1 MENQPNQ
8 PNQPENQHE
17 TIPETLLYTRK
28 PFFVNVQHVYSVEP
42 YTGLPNTKPFSPWV
56 KYQGEIY
63 HADFRNFMVGDGYVR
78 IRNKNGVKFV
88 LESEIQYQEL
98 PNLRSL
104 NIIDIHKPVM
114 SLNNQVLDTPTVRKL
129 YSARRIGHC
138 FDQSWSESLL
148 AGVVAV
154 AMINSEGNPYYSDI
168 VSTLDLKGA
177 FNVLDDFI

>member
-1 MENQPNQ
+1 MENPL
-8 PNQPENQHE
+8 ENQHE
-17 TIPETLLYTRK
+17 TIPETVLYTRK

-63 HADFRNFMVGDGYVR
+63 HADFRNFIVGDYVR
-78 IRNKNGVKFV
+78 IRNKRGVKFV
-88 LESEIQYQEL
+88 PESEIQYQQL

-129 YSARRIGHC
+129 YSAGRIGHC
-138 FDQSWSESLL
+138 FYQSWSESLL

-168 VSTLDLKGA
+168 VSTLNLKGA